1 MTYTRTRFGHFAS
14 KRTDSSEEKSFNLR
28 TRSCNSRLKPC
39 ETRSRNWVS
48 SATKSLLLML
58 GFRSEAERRWRVSRS
73 IQAWISAA
81 TRERE
86 CVERGARE
94 EGSEALRVVEGVDE
108 GWGSG
113 SGRREWRKPKWKRRE
128 WGLDWGLG
136 FLVVRNTIVEVS
148 GQEWE
153 RRVPIS

>member
-1 MTYTRTRFGHFAS
+1 
-14 KRTDSSEEKSFNLR
+14 
-28 TRSCNSRLKPC
+28 
-39 ETRSRNWVS
+39 
-48 SATKSLLLML
+48 ML

-108 GWGSG
+108 GF
-113 SGRREWRKPKWKRRE
+113 EA
-128 WGLDWGLG
+128 
-136 FLVVRNTIVEVS
+136 VEVVGES
-148 GQEWE
+148 GEVGVGGGEDGVELEECLYGWGIRGVVSLYVVGGFFQSFKDSHQLWGFFTLFFFHLSVSFEN
-153 RRVPIS
+153 ISTYVIFFKTSIQCFSLKIQIFAEFSLPNCQLL

>member
-1 MTYTRTRFGHFAS
+1 
-14 KRTDSSEEKSFNLR
+14 
-28 TRSCNSRLKPC
+28 
-39 ETRSRNWVS
+39 
-48 SATKSLLLML
+48 ML

-108 GWGSG
+108 GFEAVEVVGESGEVGVGGGEDGVELEECLYGWGIRGVVSLYVVG
-113 SGRREWRKPKWKRRE
+113 GFFQSFKDLHQLW
-128 WGLDWGLG
+128 G
-136 FLVVRNTIVEVS
+136 FLTLFHPSQGKTKNTFFH
-148 GQEWE
+148 GPFYTLFFFLTKNLLQFFF
-153 RRVPIS
+153 